1 MQIKGPENIFNKIIE
16 ENFPNL
22 KNNIPMK
29 VQEAYRTPNRLDQK
43 KTSPCHV
50 IIKTQ
55 NIQIKERILRAAK
68 EKGQVTYK
76 GKPIRLTPDFS
87 METMKA
93 RRSWIE
99 VLQKLRDHGW
109 KPRLLYPAKLS
120 FTINGENK
128 IFQDKNKFKQFV
140 ATNPAL
146 QKVIEGKSQPK
157 ESNITITAYNNP
169 DI

>member
-1 MQIKGPENIFNKIIE
+1 
-16 ENFPNL
+16 
-22 KNNIPMK
+22 
-29 VQEAYRTPNRLDQK
+29 
-43 KTSPCHV
+43 
-50 IIKTQ
+50 
-55 NIQIKERILRAAK
+55 
-68 EKGQVTYK
+68 
-76 GKPIRLTPDFS
+76 

-99 VLQKLRDHGW
+99 VLQKLRDHGC
-109 KPRLLYPAKLS
+109 KPRILYPAKLS

-146 QKVIEGKSQPK
+146 QKVIEGKSQHK
-157 ESNITITAYNNP
+157 ESNIDNIAYNNS

>member
-1 MQIKGPENIFNKIIE
+1 MIK
-16 ENFPNL
+16 
-22 KNNIPMK
+22 
-29 VQEAYRTPNRLDQK
+29 K
-43 KTSPCHV
+43 KSPHHI

-76 GKPIRLTPDFS
+76 GKPMRLTPDFS

-99 VLQKLRDHGW
+99 VLQKLRDHGC
-109 KPRLLYPAKLS
+109 KLRLLYPAKLS

-128 IFQDKNKFKQFV
+128 IFHDKNKFKQFV

-157 ESNITITAYNNP
+157 ESNIANTAYNNS